1 MVRTLVVLVFIG
13 LLAACGK
20 SQESAPVRLQVFGD
34 PLEVKAYQDLID
46 AYRTKNPAAKLELI
60 AVGKQK
66 DHMAKLA
73 TSFAAGD
80 APELFVLN
88 FRRFG
93 QFAAKDVLEP
103 LGPALKA
110 RGLWNES
117 EFYPQPVEAFQYGGV
132 QECLPQNASSLVV
145 YWNKKLFAQAKLE
158 TPKPDWTMRDM
169 LTAAFKIQ
177 AFSRTK
183 EGKDVYGLG
192 FEPSLIRLA
201 PFIWSFR
208 GDLVN
213 DLRNPTQMTL
223 DGSTPLALSF
233 VKSLI
238 QRYRV
243 VPPLAAAKAENH
255 EARFVRGGLGML
267 LDSRRLTTTLRAH
280 PELDWDVA
288 AFPRLGAPVSVLH
301 ADAYCMA
308 RSTRDKTAAT
318 DFVAFALS
326 EEGQS
331 LLTQSGRLVPSRI
344 SVAQSPVF
352 LDPSQPPASAQLFL
366 DAIPHL
372 RRTPNIAEWHE
383 IESKADTLLEEW
395 FYEGGARNNGES
407 EGLQAELAFIVRLRD
422 ALQPV
427 LDRDAKK

>member
-1 MVRTLVVLVFIG
+1 MVRTLVLIGFIG

-20 SQESAPVRLQVFGD
+20 SPGSAPVRLQVFGD
-34 PLEVKAYQDLID
+34 PLEIKAYQDLIE
-46 AYRTKNPAAKLELI
+46 AYRAKHPAAKIELI

-80 APELFVLN
+80 APEIFILN

-93 QFAAKDVLEP
+93 QFAAKGVLEP
-103 LGPALKA
+103 LGPAMQA

-117 EFYPQPVEAFQYGGV
+117 EFYPQPVEAFQYDGV
-132 QECLPQNASSLVV
+132 QQCLPQNASSLVV
-145 YWNKKLFAQAKLE
+145 YWNKKLFAQARLE
-158 TPKPDWTMRDM
+158 APKPDWTMRDL

-177 AFSRTK
+177 AFARTQ
-183 EGKDVYGLG
+183 EGKGVYGLG
-192 FEPSLIRLA
+192 LDPTLIRLA

-208 GDLVN
+208 GELVN
-213 DLRNPTQMTL
+213 DLRQPTRITL
-223 DGSTPLALSF
+223 DGAAPLALSF

-243 VPPLAAAKAENH
+243 VPPLAAYKAETH

-280 PELDWDVA
+280 RELDWDVA
-288 AFPRLGAPVSVLH
+288 PFPRLGAPVSVLH
-301 ADAYCMA
+301 ADGYCMA
-308 RSTRDKTAAT
+308 KSTRDPTAAT
-318 DFVAFALS
+318 DFIAFALG
-326 EEGQS
+326 EEAQA
-331 LLTQSGRLVPSRI
+331 LLTKNGRLVPSRI
-344 SVAQSPVF
+344 SVAQSPAF
-352 LDPSQPPASAQLFL
+352 LDPTQPPASAQVFL
-366 DAIPHL
+366 DAIPQL

-383 IESKADTLLEEW
+383 IETKADTLLEEW
-395 FYEGGARNNGES
+395 FYESRPQAGES
-407 EGLQAELAFIVRLRD
+407 EGAFAEMAFIVRLRE

-427 LDRDAKK
+427 LDRSRKK